1 MGKLQLLRNLTP
13 YVGARLHRGES
24 GASAT
29 EYAVIVAIVVA
40 ALVLIGGV
48 FTEVLCELWVGMVS
62 TIYTNF
68 LPDSTY
74 VAQDCGA
81 A

>member
-1 MGKLQLLRNLTP
+1 MGKLQLLRSLAP
-13 YVGARLHRGES
+13 YLGARLHRGES

-29 EYAVIVAIVVA
+29 EYAVIVAIVVG

-48 FTEVLCELWVGMVS
+48 FTTVLCELWVGMVS

-68 LPDSTY
+68 LTGSTY
-74 VAQDCGA
+74 TPPDCG
-81 A
+81 